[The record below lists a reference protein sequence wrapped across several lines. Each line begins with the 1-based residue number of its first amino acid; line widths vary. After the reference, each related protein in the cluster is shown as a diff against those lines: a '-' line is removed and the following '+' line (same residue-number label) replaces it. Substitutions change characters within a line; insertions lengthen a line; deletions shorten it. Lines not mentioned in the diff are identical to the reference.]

1 MCGRYSQ
8 TLELAEAVKRFSLKP
23 PPFNCKPSYNIAPG
37 AMAPVVCQG
46 GMKLLKWGFIPAW
59 PAQKPASDAARLPDS
74 AARLPLHL
82 WQASC
87 PPELCGGRPPLFSAG
102 NPLEGKFSSIE
113 NAGHLENGPA
123 KEGFINARAEGIAL
137 RPLFRNAFY
146 KSRCLVP
153 ANGFYEW
160 QSAAGAKIPHRFEMR
175 DKSLFA
181 MAGVYE
187 GATGTYAIIT
197 TAANALVRTV
207 HNRMPVILEKRHEA
221 LWLDPKMK
229 DSETLLPL
237 LRACD
242 SSLMSGYRVSDLV
255 NNPKNDFPDCLKPV
269 QM

>member
-8 TLELAEAVKRFSLKP
+8 TLELAVVVKRFSLKP

-46 GMKLLKWGFIPAW
+46 GMKLFKWGFIPAW
-59 PAQKPASDAARLPDS
+59 PAQKPAPPHIRNVWGRL
-74 AARLPLHL
+74 
-82 WQASC
+82 
-87 PPELCGGRPPLFSAG
+87 PLFSAG
-102 NPLEGKFSSIE
+102 NPLESKFSGNKTQGPS
-113 NAGHLENGPA
+113 ENGPA
-123 KEGFINARAEGIAL
+123 KEGFINARAEGIAS

-153 ANGFYEW
+153 VDGFYEW

-181 MAGVYE
+181 MAGVYQE
-187 GATGTYAIIT
+187 ATLTYAIIT

-242 SSLMSGYRVSDLV
+242 SSLMRGYRVSDLV

-269 QM
+269 